1 MKRAARFAPQI
12 RQKEVVGICGNRS
25 GKVTWEGGGKRKR
38 KLKRLEKRGGAADYV
53 VQLQDNNK
61 VTVNDQRTIEL

>member
-1 MKRAARFAPQI
+1 MRKSQWKGDLGRWEVK
-12 RQKEVVGICGNRS
+12 KEQTEKTGE
-25 GKVTWEGGGKRKR
+25 EGGV
-38 KLKRLEKRGGAADYV
+38 ADYV